1 MFYYRDLK
9 EWSRLP
15 GTLSATCLTAPDY
28 YEAVLD
34 YFEIRY

>member
-9 EWSRLP
+9 EWNPLS
-15 GTLSATCLTAPDY
+15 GALSATCLTAPDY